1 MIRSGGWGQGLR
13 MLAILALLGA
23 AAFPLY
29 WMFVTSMTPSSEL
42 FAPAARL
49 IPKPSEIGVYRE
61 AFHGT
66 SVATWV
72 RNSAIVAVGTTA
84 LSLALA
90 ILPASALSRFRFRG
104 MGLVGFGLFIT
115 QVLPDAMLV
124 VPLYAIF
131 CHLSLL

>member
-1 MIRSGGWGQGLR
+1 

-49 IPKPSEIGVYRE
+49 VPKPSEIGVYRD

-66 SVATWV
+66 SVTTWV
-72 RNSAIVAVGTTA
+72 RNSAIVAVGTTVV
-84 LSLALA
+84 SLALA
-90 ILPASALSRFRFRG
+90 LFPAYALSRFRFRG

-115 QVLPDAMLV
+115 QMLPGDACCTAVRDLR
-124 VPLYAIF
+124 
-131 CHLSLL
+131 